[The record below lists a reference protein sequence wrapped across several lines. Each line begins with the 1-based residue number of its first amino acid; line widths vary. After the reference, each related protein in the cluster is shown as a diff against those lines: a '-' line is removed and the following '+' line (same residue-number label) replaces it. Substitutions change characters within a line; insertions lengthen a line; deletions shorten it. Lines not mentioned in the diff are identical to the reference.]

1 MIYENMNID
10 IDITPIDN
18 KKLSLKEYTN
28 FAKNELEKH
37 ISLIK
42 NKDYKK
48 IALTSSNSNNFK
60 KFFEEIL
67 PLMFFLEKN
76 NSIYTHVKYMSGD
89 QKGDA
94 IIDNE
99 IIVEITKAQNENTY
113 IATQDMLNYGYSFSP
128 KGFKKNLTNTLQTK
142 TKPYVYKSKEHLD
155 DIIQYIERSI
165 KKKLLKDYPANS
177 ILLVLFKSD
186 RLLLECDGEYSYLE
200 QKIQTCQK
208 GNFSSIYIIEDFLT
222 DDLQPK
228 WQLEI

>member
-1 MIYENMNID
+1 MIYKDMD

-18 KKLSLKEYTN
+18 KNLSIKEYIN
-28 FAKNELEKH
+28 FTKNELEKH
-37 ISLIK
+37 ISLVK
-42 NKDYKK
+42 NKDYKR
-48 IALTSSNSNNFK
+48 IAFTSSNSNNFK

-76 NSIYTHVKYMSGD
+76 KSIYTYVKYMSGD

-94 IIDNE
+94 IIDNK
-99 IIVEITKAQNENTY
+99 IIVEITKAQNDNTY
-113 IATQDMLNYGYSFSP
+113 ISTQDILNHGYSFSP
-128 KGFKKNLTNTLQTK
+128 KGFKKNIISILPTK
-142 TKPYVYKSKEHLD
+142 TQPYVYKNKEHLD

-165 KKKLLKDYPANS
+165 KNKILKDYPANS
-177 ILLVLFKSD
+177 ILLVTFKGD
-186 RLLLECDGEYSYLE
+186 RLLLECDGEYFYLE

>member
-1 MIYENMNID
+1 MD

-18 KKLSLKEYTN
+18 KNLSIKEYIN
-28 FAKNELEKH
+28 FAKNELDKH
-37 ISLIK
+37 ISLVK
-42 NKDYKK
+42 NKDYKR
-48 IALTSSNSNNFK
+48 IAFTSSNTNNFK

-76 NSIYTHVKYMSGD
+76 KSIHTHVKYMSGD

-99 IIVEITKAQNENTY
+99 KIVEITKAQNSNTY
-113 IATQDMLNYGYSFSP
+113 ISTQDMLNHGYSFSP
-128 KGFKKNLTNTLQTK
+128 KGFNKNVISTLPTK
-142 TKPYVYKSKEHLD
+142 TQPYVYKNKEHLD
-155 DIIQYIERSI
+155 DIIQYIDKSI
-165 KKKLLKDYPANS
+165 QKKFLKNYPANS
-177 ILLVLFKSD
+177 ILIVLFKSD
-186 RLLLECDGEYSYLE
+186 RLLLDCDGEYSYLE
-200 QKIQTCQK
+200 KNIQTCQK